1 MNWSTGSEWR
11 VSKHYQSW
19 VTDDGINW
27 ILNFY
32 YQIQYLPRN
41 ALTMI
46 DIPLM
51 ALKKMYGNL
60 LRHSCCNGSTTP
72 LPGRACWRNLGVLP
86 IISGWH
92 RSTGLLMICKYRN
105 QHCAIVS
112 YDMSSRI
119 VCTPSSTGKYKISL
133 WETLFRDTRSSSEW
147 VLDSSLLF
155 ETKYKEF
162 TSWTHDF
169 MTWFG
174 QHGLR
179 INCY

>member
-1 MNWSTGSEWR
+1 MNW
-11 VSKHYQSW
+11 SW

-72 LPGRACWRNLGVLP
+72 LLGRACWRNLGVLP

-92 RSTGLLMICKYRN
+92 RSTGLFMICKYRN

-119 VCTPSSTGKYKISL
+119 VCTPSSTGKYKISS
-133 WETLFRDTRSSSEW
+133 WETLFRDTRSSW
-147 VLDSSLLF
+147 IRHLCFRLGIF
-155 ETKYKEF
+155 YQKYKECI
-162 TSWTHDF
+162 S
-169 MTWFG
+169 
-174 QHGLR
+174 
-179 INCY
+179 